1 MGTGPCRLPSG
12 MGPAPHPEP
21 EMDNIIEYR
30 DNRTPANDYPRRIVS
45 PSAPSA
51 CCTDHMERIGRPAF
65 DGNWRF
71 FYKRCTVCGY
81 TVRCFYAPSLL
92 AIVEAA
98 NQIRLTLAEM
108 NLGTGKRKRR
118 TRAEIE
124 QEIATALDRVPR
136 RSQQVNQPR
145 SLMPLR
151 RRRPAPSLA

>member
-1 MGTGPCRLPSG
+1 
-12 MGPAPHPEP
+12 
-21 EMDNIIEYR
+21 MDSIIEYR
-30 DNRTPANDYPRRIVS
+30 DDRSATNDYPRRIVS
-45 PSAPSA
+45 PTAPSA
-51 CCTDHMERIGRPAF
+51 CCMDHMERIGRPAF
-65 DGNWRF
+65 DANWRF

-124 QEIATALDRVPR
+124 AEIAAALAPGP
-136 RSQQVNQPR
+136 QPT
-145 SLMPLR
+145 SAGQTPPFAHAP
-151 RRRPAPSLA
+151 PAP